1 MLIERKK
8 LRIIGTIPNSISV
21 NLIIV
26 YMPISCT
33 YFTPIMKL
41 KFMWK
46 VYCYFSI
53 WLNITYFNRELL
65 WLNWCVADYIY
76 GSDCYLFSPSWHNI
90 LLWLLL
96 SKLSSWIRKFKHL
109 VGREVIFIS
118 TVTQFYFNIFTQH
131 SFLI

>member
-1 MLIERKK
+1 MLKLNNREKK
-8 LRIIGTIPNSISV
+8 TWDYSKFYFCGFNN
-21 NLIIV
+21 NL
-26 YMPISCT
+26 YANKF
-33 YFTPIMKL
+33 YFTPIMQF
-41 KFMWK
+41 KFMCI
-46 VYCYFSI
+46 VYCYCSI
-53 WLNITYFNRELL
+53 WLNISYFYRELL
-65 WLNWCVADYIY
+65 LLNWCVADYIY
-76 GSDCYLFSPSWHNI
+76 CSDCCVFSPNWDHI